1 MYKSKYANRFKW
13 LILKKKLKRI
23 IKKKLSITQLALLDL
38 EDGRGGVND
47 KLKIIITNL
56 YPSKDQLVQ

>member
-23 IKKKLSITQLALLDL
+23 IKKKLSITQLVLLDL

>member
-38 EDGRGGVND
+38 EDGRGGG
-47 KLKIIITNL
+47 
-56 YPSKDQLVQ
+56 